1 MNLNML
7 RNLYA
12 SALIEQSFG
21 LNPNFSKTVA
31 GARAQAPSNINAI
44 SEP

>member
-7 RNLYA
+7 RNLYG
-12 SALIEQSFG
+12 SVLIAQPGG
-21 LNPNFSKTVA
+21 LNPTIRKTVA
-31 GARAQAPSNINAI
+31 GAPAQEPSNINAI

>member
-7 RNLYA
+7 RNLYGSVLMA
-12 SALIEQSFG
+12 QRGG
-21 LNPNFSKTVA
+21 LNPNIRKTVA
-31 GARAQAPSNINAI
+31 GAPAQEPSSINAI